1 MKGNPLLYFMV
12 MVAIVMML
20 FIGITLQA
28 QNNYTFGD
36 DGTIIGT
43 DTELPEY
50 EEYQDQNANYTDME
64 LKVLWGALILIIVFM
79 VIAAFH
85 FLFGKRRY

>member
-1 MKGNPLLYFMV
+1 
-12 MVAIVMML
+12 ML

-28 QNNYTFGD
+28 QNNYNFD
-36 DGTIIGT
+36 PDGTITGT

-50 EEYQDQNANYTDME
+50 ENYQDQNTNYTSME

-79 VIAAFH
+79 VFASFH
-85 FLFGKRRY
+85 FLLGKRRY